1 MPESVV
7 SSNQAPQAEEAEQ
20 EVAQDD
26 KEYGCIFCITGQE
39 FAVAQRLEKAIPGLK
54 AISPV
59 KLRYRRIDGV
69 AHEEKVILFPG
80 YVFFEVQAVSD
91 VEIRIIYNDQD
102 VLKVIWNEICT
113 ALIYANR
120 RAAKEC
126 ELIPEVLGKE
136 DSLDEHHELSMILDR
151 LEANASEAMAKG
163 IRAIRLSAE
172 GYSHAEIGS
181 ILGESDKCVAARI
194 SRTRKYLRSHPDL
207 VAF

>member
-1 MPESVV
+1 MNAAWKEHCNQN
-7 SSNQAPQAEEAEQ
+7 SSCYNIPTSL
-20 EVAQDD
+20 V
-26 KEYGCIFCITGQE
+26 
-39 FAVAQRLEKAIPGLK
+39 RL
-54 AISPV
+54 
-59 KLRYRRIDGV
+59 
-69 AHEEKVILFPG
+69 
-80 YVFFEVQAVSD
+80 
-91 VEIRIIYNDQD
+91 
-102 VLKVIWNEICT
+102 CT

-181 ILGESDKCVAARI
+181 ILGESD
-194 SRTRKYLRSHPDL
+194 
-207 VAF
+207 